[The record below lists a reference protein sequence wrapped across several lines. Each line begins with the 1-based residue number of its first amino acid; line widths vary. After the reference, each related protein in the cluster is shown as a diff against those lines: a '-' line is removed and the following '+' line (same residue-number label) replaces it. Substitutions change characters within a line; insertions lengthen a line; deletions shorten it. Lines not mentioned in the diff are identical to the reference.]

1 MSYAELHCHSYYSFH
16 DGASSLE
23 ELMVRAKD
31 LGYRALAV
39 TDHDNLCGAMQFAQ
53 LSRSLGLHGIT
64 GAEVTLNPAPIS
76 FGRTDR
82 TELPQDDS
90 LKNCHLTLLAKDRQ
104 GYSNLCRLITAA
116 HASGERNDPA
126 LPSKLLPEHAGGLI
140 ALSGCPRGEL
150 AQLVTKSRLAEA
162 KSLIN
167 RYLDWFGT
175 GNYYIEL
182 QQNLAFGDTARNIAL
197 LKLARET
204 GAKVVATGN
213 VHYHVRERH
222 RLQDCLVA
230 VKNCKSLEETHRE
243 RRPNSEYYLRPVAEL
258 EFLFRNCPEA
268 LENTLDIAER
278 CTMDLTKDLSYI
290 FPDYPTPEGYTP
302 QSYLEELCREAAIR
316 RYGSVTPR
324 VQKRLE
330 EEFQLIKKYSLAG
343 FLLMYHEVIK
353 LGREVMIDLGLSDP
367 SLTLEENPPGRGRGS
382 SVALL
387 AGYLIGLSHIDPLQY
402 DLSLERFLPADT
414 MSSVPDIDLD
424 FPRSIRE
431 ELILRTHSKWGWRHA
446 ALTGTVATYQI
457 KGAVRDLG
465 KALGLPEAE
474 IDHLSKQSDWGSAKK
489 LGKKMER
496 MPGFKD
502 KVDAPVWRDL
512 VSLAAELDGFPKY
525 AGQHPGGMI
534 LSSTPLTDIVPVQ
547 RGAIEGRY
555 VCQWDKDSIDDAGF
569 VKIDFLALGALS
581 QLQDAIELINKRTG
595 RRIDMS
601 RIDFEDNKVYDMLC
615 SGDTIGIFQVES
627 AAQMQNITRLR
638 PRNLLDMAHE
648 VAAVRPGVGVNHG
661 VQDYL
666 ARRMKKKPLTYDCP
680 LEKRALERT
689 LGVVLFQDQVNQLAI
704 DVAGFTPS
712 EADRLRR
719 AFGRKHNDELIEQ
732 YHRKF
737 LTGAAEKGVP
747 EEEAEKVFKKFN
759 GQYMFPESH
768 AFAFGV
774 TAYQASWLKYYYP
787 LEFFVA
793 IFNQQP
799 MGFYNLETL
808 KEDAKR
814 HGITVL
820 NPDINKSNAKCTIEP
835 LNCHPEPSRFAQGK
849 LREGSR
855 SGGTHYPPRDSSVA
869 KLPQNDSPAAALT
882 SPPNLLS
889 VDGEEELKGVRFTPL
904 LLSPQKRTKPD
915 PAPSCSVVIKDP
927 YRSTGLTPAG
937 IQAGLTILPSPPR
950 DSSVA
955 KLPQNDNK
963 SVLTYPPDPLPSNR
977 EGGGILRGGLRPPLE
992 NSSPFSASGGLS
1004 FAQRKEEELKGVR
1017 STHHPLPSRERTKV
1031 RGITEQTI
1039 SAANI
1044 SPSPRIRYGASSDL
1058 SPQGRGINRILRCPQ
1073 NDSPAAL
1080 RLGLLNV
1087 TGLGEASAKAI
1098 EEGRAKH
1105 GTFKTIGEFL
1115 ERTGVLEEVALNL
1128 AAAGAFDSL
1137 ESNRRKVKWEIGLR
1151 YRPINTQLPLNLPV
1165 EQDIVELAAPTVWER
1180 MKEEYNV
1187 LSLYPSGH
1195 IMAKMRP
1202 RFNAGFRTSRDIEK
1216 LRDGAP
1222 VKAAGLIIRRQR
1234 PQGKVVF
1241 ITLEDEFGHIPCM
1254 VFPQVYERYEYTF
1267 RSAFVII
1274 KGRLTRR
1281 EGTFNV
1287 VINEAESFS
1296 ALEKVPAS
1304 KDWR

>member
-53 LSRSLGLHGIT
+53 LSRSLEMHGIT
-64 GAEVTLNPAPIS
+64 GAEITLNPTPIS
-76 FGRTDR
+76 FVRQGSSG
-82 TELPQDDS
+82 LPQDDS
-90 LKNCHLTLLAKDRQ
+90 LRDCHLTLLAKDRT
-104 GYSNLCRLITAA
+104 GYKNLCRLITAA
-116 HASGERNDPA
+116 QNAGERNDPA
-126 LPSKLLPEHAGGLI
+126 LPPGLLPEHAEGLI
-140 ALSGCPRGEL
+140 ALSGCPHGEL
-150 AQLVTKSRLAEA
+150 AQLVVKSRLAEA
-162 KSLIN
+162 KNLIKQ
-167 RYLDWFGT
+167 YLDWFGPD
-175 GNYYIEL
+175 NYYIEL

-197 LKLARET
+197 LKLAKET
-204 GAKVVATGN
+204 GARVVATGN

-230 VKNCKSLEETHRE
+230 IKNCKSLEETHRE
-243 RRPNSEYYLRPVAEL
+243 RRPNSEYYLRPIEEL
-258 EFLFRNCPEA
+258 EYLFRDCPEA
-268 LENTLDIAER
+268 LENTLEIAGR

-290 FPDYPTPEGYTP
+290 FPDYPTPEGYTS
-302 QSYLEELCREAAIR
+302 QTYLEKLCHEAAVR
-316 RYGSVTPR
+316 RYGSVTQR

-330 EEFQLIKKYSLAG
+330 EEFRLIKKYSLAG

-431 ELILRTHSKWGWRHA
+431 ELILRTHAKWGWRHA

-474 IDHLSKQSDWGSAKK
+474 IDRLSKLSDWGSAKK

-581 QLQDAIELINKRTG
+581 QLQDAIELIRGRTG
-595 RRIDMS
+595 QRIDMS
-601 RIDFEDNKVYDMLC
+601 RIDFEDAKVYDMLC
-615 SGDTIGIFQVES
+615 KGDTIGIFQVES

-661 VQDYL
+661 VHEYL
-666 ARRMKKKPLTYDCP
+666 ARRSKRKPLTYDCP

-689 LGVVLFQDQVNQLAI
+689 LGIILFQDQVNQLAI
-704 DVAGFTPS
+704 DVGGFSPS

-719 AFGRKHNDELIEQ
+719 AFGRKHNDELIGQ
-732 YHRKF
+732 YHKKF
-737 LTGAAEKGVP
+737 LAGAAEKGVP

-808 KEDAKR
+808 KEDARR

-820 NPDINKSNAKCTIEP
+820 NPDINLSQAKCTIEP
-835 LNCHPEPSRFAQGK
+835 LLNCHPDPELA
-849 LREGSR
+849 EGEVYR
-855 SGGTHYPPRDSSVA
+855 GGT
-869 KLPQNDSPAAALT
+869 
-882 SPPNLLS
+882 
-889 VDGEEELKGVRFTPL
+889 GV
-904 LLSPQKRTKPD
+904 
-915 PAPSCSVVIKDP
+915 
-927 YRSTGLTPAG
+927 
-937 IQAGLTILPSPPR
+937 LPSPPR
-950 DSSVA
+950 DSSVV
-955 KLPQNDNK
+955 KLPQNDNDA
-963 SVLTYPPDPLPSNR
+963 STSPPLVPPLR
-977 EGGGILRGGLRPPLE
+977 WRRGG
-992 NSSPFSASGGLS
+992 
-1004 FAQRKEEELKGVR
+1004 QEER
-1017 STHHPLPSRERTKV
+1017 ST
-1031 RGITEQTI
+1031 QF
-1039 SAANI
+1039 
-1044 SPSPRIRYGASSDL
+1044 SPSS
-1058 SPQGRGINRILRCPQ
+1058 QGRGVKQVLRGVYPEHSVRAQ
-1073 NDSPAAL
+1073 NDNTAAL
-1080 RLGLLNV
+1080 RLGFLNV

-1105 GTFKTIGEFL
+1105 GLFKTVGEFL

-1137 ESNRRKVKWEIGLR
+1137 EPNRRKVKWEIGLR
-1151 YRPINTQLPLNLPV
+1151 YRPINTQLPLPLPV

-1202 RFNAGFRTSRDIEK
+1202 RFNGGFRTSRDIEK

-1254 VFPQVYERYEYTF
+1254 VFPGVYERYEYTF

-1287 VINEAESFS
+1287 VISEAESFS